1 MTLGDLLLFWNTGQ
15 TGQADYF
22 SDSDIESICYDDV
35 EDTANEFWPREELLD
50 KISQEVISE
59 ETPVH
64 KIKTKVSKE
73 DALNLTKK
81 YKMTPVEAARKL
93 LSEMSENKEGDETY
107 EKRLLLEVD
116 HLARKIR
123 RLQEDDRKKKFRGK
137 PEMLEED
144 LASYSQNSFIKE
156 KQQFSQDLTL
166 ANEDFEMI
174 NAEVKEQPFRK
185 KLRDCK
191 DFDYVLERTRPIYHT
206 LLDEAARQGCD
217 LSELAGL
224 LMYRYLYVTNR
235 CLSYQMLQLYKTG
248 TMTYSKVNIEK
259 ALAIL
264 ERRRLTKEGYR
275 CLRRLLKP
283 DGLRMPPYEE
293 VARLKHL
300 ITPPLR
306 PYYHVTGLKVGVCTG
321 LADSLGMTVRR
332 MIQAGSADF
341 LAAASTSLVAGV
353 SVGTDGAGGQ
363 KEYRQQSGIGVSS
376 THTLSSLY
384 QLTEVSQLATEDDHC
399 IDKQTDPDH
408 DSRGRCFWCSTSVS
422 GLEGGGEVRD
432 SPDMFDSPMLDVDD
446 AATEGLALDYRLQ
459 KPVNY
464 QERGDILWVEQ
475 QMSSPRSARPLL
487 VALLRETRVSVGEFI
502 REYQEHEVRSLTTY
516 SRSVNFSPGSWVLW
530 SPRGRVIVEKEDCKV
545 VSVKSRTV
553 LVNPVRSSVK
563 TNEAEVEHIT
573 SKVLEKQEEDRSP
586 RLKKMRLISE
596 PGLNEGVRQ
605 QDEADLRAREQ
616 QKIDRRRKAFFWM
629 QDRGD
634 LANVSMESKSE
645 QQIVSVCNKFTS
657 LLQ

>member
-15 TGQADYF
+15 TGQADFF
-22 SDSDIESICYDDV
+22 SDSDNESDCYDEGEEVDA
-35 EDTANEFWPREELLD
+35 EYWPREELLD
-50 KISQEVISE
+50 RISQEVISE
-59 ETPVH
+59 KTLH
-64 KIKTKVSKE
+64 AKIKTKVSKQE
-73 DALNLTKK
+73 ALNLVKNGK
-81 YKMTPVEAARKL
+81 ITPVEAARKL
-93 LSEMSENKEGDETY
+93 LNEITENKEGDDNFER
-107 EKRLLLEVD
+107 RLLLEID

-123 RLQEDDRKKKFRGK
+123 HLQEDNKKRKFKGK
-137 PEMLEED
+137 PELLEED
-144 LASYSQNSFIKE
+144 LASYSQSSFVQKKGDFSE
-156 KQQFSQDLTL
+156 KDVTL
-166 ANEDFEMI
+166 AQEDVTMTET
-174 NAEVKEQPFRK
+174 EVKEQPFRK
-185 KLRDCK
+185 KLKECK
-191 DFDYVLERTRPIYHT
+191 DFEYVLERTRPIYHT
-206 LLDEAARQGCD
+206 LLEEAARQGCD

-259 ALAIL
+259 ALSIL

-321 LADSLGMTVRR
+321 LADSLSMTVRR

-341 LAAASTSLVAGV
+341 LAAACTSLVAGV
-353 SVGTDGAGGQ
+353 SVRTDGAGGQ
-363 KEYRQQSGIGVSS
+363 KEYRQQSGIAVSS

-384 QLTEVSQLATEDDHC
+384 QLTEVSQLATEGGYC
-399 IDKQTDPDH
+399 IDKQTDPEH

-422 GLEGGGEVRD
+422 GLQGRGEVED
-432 SPDMFDSPMLDVDD
+432 SLDMLDSRMLDLGDVS
-446 AATEGLALDYRLQ
+446 TEGLGLNFCLP

-487 VALLRETRVSVGEFI
+487 VALLRESRTSVGEFI

-516 SRSVNFSPGSWVLW
+516 SGSVNFSPGSWVLW
-530 SPRGRVIVEKEDCKV
+530 FPRGKVIVEKEDCDV
-545 VSVKSRTV
+545 VTVKSRTA
-553 LVNPVRSSVK
+553 R
-563 TNEAEVEHIT
+563 
-573 SKVLEKQEEDRSP
+573 
-586 RLKKMRLISE
+586 
-596 PGLNEGVRQ
+596 
-605 QDEADLRAREQ
+605 RAWHY
-616 QKIDRRRKAFFWM
+616 DCA
-629 QDRGD
+629 
-634 LANVSMESKSE
+634 
-645 QQIVSVCNKFTS
+645 
-657 LLQ
+657 